1 MAMSFENVDLRA
13 EELAAGVWALLVRPG
28 GAMAAN
34 GGLIDLGGT
43 TVAWDSGITLLAGG
57 SIREAAMA
65 LTGRPPD
72 ILLLSHPHRDHYFGA
87 AALPE
92 SLYISSVK
100 SREIL
105 VRDGVAQARESK
117 STNEAQL
124 AALRSKVELE
134 TDPAKLAELMM
145 ALQSFSRG
153 VKGFPGPEG
162 PRLPTLTVEH
172 SLTLQGARRSA
183 EFRVLGNGHSPSDG
197 VLYLPQDQIV
207 FSGDLALP
215 AGNLFLNVGGDE
227 RHWPQLLNQLAE
239 IGAERQVPGHGPV
252 SPVAASVEAARGYLR
267 ELFAALETGMASGQ
281 GPEWADSC
289 PVPERWAEAA
299 WRRNL
304 KGLLKARLA

>member
-1 MAMSFENVDLRA
+1 MSFENVDLRA
-13 EELAAGVWALLVRPG
+13 EELAEGVWALIVRPG

-34 GGLIDLGGT
+34 SGLVDLGGT
-43 TVAWDSGITLLAGG
+43 TVAWDSGITLLAGA

-72 ILLLSHPHRDHYFGA
+72 VLILSHPHRDHYFGA

-100 SREIL
+100 SHEIL
-105 VRDGVAQARESK
+105 VRDGVAQARESRA
-117 STNEAQL
+117 TNEAQL
-124 AALRSKVELE
+124 AALRSKAALE
-134 TDPAKLAELMM
+134 TDPAKLAELTM

-153 VKGFPGPEG
+153 VTGFPGPEG
-162 PRLPTLTVEH
+162 PRIPTLTVEH
-172 SLTLQGARRSA
+172 SFTLHGTRRSV

-197 VLYLPQDQIV
+197 VLYLPQEKIV
-207 FSGDLALP
+207 FSGDVALP

-227 RHWPQLLNQLAE
+227 RNWPEVLNRLAE

-252 SPVAASVEAARGYLR
+252 SPVAASVETSRGYLR

-281 GPEWADSC
+281 GPEWADQC
-289 PVPERWAEAA
+289 TVPARWAEPR
-299 WRRNL
+299 WRQNL